1 MSRQLVC
8 QAISLREA
16 KEYVALH
23 HRHHRPPIGHKFSL
37 GVYTTDG
44 RLCGVGIIGRPV
56 ARLLDD
62 GTTLEVTRTA
72 TDGTRNAN
80 SCLYGAARREA
91 ARRGYRKL
99 ITYTMDFESGASL
112 RGAGWT
118 LEATLKPRRGW
129 SCPSRPRNSWGVDYI
144 GRLRWAINLTPPD

>member
-1 MSRQLVC
+1 MSRRLVC

-23 HRHHRPPIGHKFSL
+23 HRHHRPPVGHKFSL

-91 ARRGYRKL
+91 AQRGYRKL
-99 ITYTMDFESGASL
+99 ITYTMNFESGASL
-112 RGAGWT
+112 RGAG
-118 LEATLKPRRGW
+118 
-129 SCPSRPRNSWGVDYI
+129 
-144 GRLRWAINLTPPD
+144 